1 MARYNSGVGTGEG
14 DDAVISF
21 VFDEHENVAEWVKAR
36 LPMIR
41 NGFGPCAAIGI
52 IRNGLAIA
60 GVVYHEYRGWD
71 MQLSMAADSPYWCSR
86 RTLNILLG
94 YPFNQLHVARI
105 TACTA
110 KGNKRLRSL
119 VERLGFVLEGTHPRG
134 FDGRETLLTYGLQ
147 REQAYKWIAHE
158 KLRLAA

>member
-52 IRNGLAIA
+52 MRNGLAIA

-110 KGNKRLRSL
+110 QGNNPPPSARS
-119 VERLGFVLEGTHPRG
+119 HPPVVASHSPCIPDDEPMNTG
-134 FDGRETLLTYGLQ
+134 APQ
-147 REQAYKWIAHE
+147 
-158 KLRLAA
+158 